1 MRNTLTTLSLLLLL
15 TSCHGIMDDIYDTS
29 AADGETGE
37 EQLYIDASDWSLWHY
52 IDLHTLSVS
61 SFPIPT
67 GKDEPS
73 SPAEE
78 QPGIYTY
85 WYDVFGAGIS
95 KKEYRSFVATDSQP
109 EPPAWDIAIH
119 RNNVRTNGAAVHETT
134 FTSMNDLPDSSASFA
149 DADFHTDQWNET
161 DVWTIQDKML
171 QGLIGNQ
178 GIRINPIL
186 SSWLSVKLP
195 PIPPAFTLN
204 NHVFI
209 LRFEDGTHAA
219 LQLVNY
225 QSTKGVK
232 CCLTI
237 NYKYPY

>member
-15 TSCHGIMDDIYDTS
+15 TSCHGIMDDIYDTP

-37 EQLYIDASDWSLWHY
+37 EQLYIDASDWNLWHY

-61 SFPIPT
+61 SLPIPT

-119 RNNVRTNGAAVHETT
+119 RNNVRTNGAAVHETA
-134 FTSMNDLPDSSASFA
+134 FTSMNDLPESSASFA

-178 GIRINPIL
+178 GIRINPTL